1 MDTVTL
7 TKNQDGDHE
16 APTILVPVD
25 DIVTQ
30 GTEFDPMDGVDVID
44 NVDDGL
50 ESSMKVEGTV
60 DTETQGV
67 YTLTYTVS
75 DKAGNTAT
83 AVRVVT
89 VSVST
94 IIDDLQEDTVTEIVD
109 GVELRKMVFEDTD
122 GSRQVANVIDVDM
135 ENSGAEIIVGTKDDK
150 LPQADENGDMIPNS
164 LVGAPVTEQ
173 AATTE
178 KVGKDVVA
186 GVNGEFYVSG
196 GIRKAI

>member
-1 MDTVTL
+1 DSRPTIANIEVTDNTFTISTYFTDDASETLMDTVTL

-75 DKAGNTAT
+75 DKAGNTA
-83 AVRVVT
+83 
-89 VSVST
+89 
-94 IIDDLQEDTVTEIVD
+94 
-109 GVELRKMVFEDTD
+109 
-122 GSRQVANVIDVDM
+122 
-135 ENSGAEIIVGTKDDK
+135 
-150 LPQADENGDMIPNS
+150 
-164 LVGAPVTEQ
+164 
-173 AATTE
+173 
-178 KVGKDVVA
+178 
-186 GVNGEFYVSG
+186 
-196 GIRKAI
+196 

>member
-135 ENSGAEIIVGTKDDK
+135 ENSGAEIIVGTK
-150 LPQADENGDMIPNS
+150 G
-164 LVGAPVTEQ
+164 
-173 AATTE
+173 
-178 KVGKDVVA
+178 
-186 GVNGEFYVSG
+186 
-196 GIRKAI
+196 